1 MKRKLGLFCM
11 LLGAALVIAA
21 MALLVANRKEEKTA
35 ENFTSS
41 TLPALQE
48 EIAEVQAEPMA
59 DPDLVPMELLQ
70 PEDLIMTEKVLDGY
84 AYIGYLRIADLN
96 LELPVMSGWSTEQ
109 LQISPCRFSGTVRGE
124 DLVIMA
130 HNYRAHFGSLSQLQP
145 GAAVQFVDMDGTVW
159 NYEVVVTDVL
169 AAQDVEEMTAGD
181 YDLTLFTC
189 TSNRTHR
196 VTVRCD
202 RTDGAN

>member
-11 LLGAALVIAA
+11 LLGAVLVIAA
-21 MALLVANRKEEKTA
+21 MVLLFSNRKEENTA
-35 ENFTSS
+35 ENFTNSA
-41 TLPALQE
+41 LPALQE
-48 EIAEVQAEPMA
+48 EIAQVQTKV
-59 DPDLVPMELLQ
+59 DVIPMELPQ
-70 PEDLIMTEKVLDGY
+70 PEDLTMTEKVLDGY
-84 AYIGYLRIADLN
+84 VYIGYLRIRDLN

-145 GAAVQFVDMDGTVW
+145 GAAVQFVDMDGMVW

-169 AAQDVEEMTAGD
+169 AAQNVEEMTAGD

-189 TSNRTHR
+189 TANRTHR

-202 RTDGAN
+202 LSE